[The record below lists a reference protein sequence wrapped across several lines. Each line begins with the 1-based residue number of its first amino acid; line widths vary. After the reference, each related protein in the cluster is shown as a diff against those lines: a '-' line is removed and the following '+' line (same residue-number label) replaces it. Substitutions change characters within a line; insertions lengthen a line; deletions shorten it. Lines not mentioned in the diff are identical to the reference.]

1 MGGKKTVE
9 NSRRFEKDRRDK
21 LNNAF
26 MELGKLLPH
35 HDPSVNLSKVEI
47 LRKAAEYIKYLQ
59 GQNEEIMKL
68 GEDLA
73 LKNESEKLRKRVA
86 HLLLK
91 TKELVEA
98 LRCAGVPIPNSKRR
112 KRKPKTATQGG
123 SNKEEEPKTSQDEA
137 TTIKKVKCGCMKLAP
152 EKKPLKE
159 SNPAVT
165 AVPTVVTLGN
175 VQTVACVSSVSAP
188 PWTSNT
194 KLLTATP
201 TPLISASIMTT
212 RVQSL
217 PVVRQLLPSNNN
229 VVNNAASLAAITRGT
244 QLLPNI
250 KASVDGNGKNL
261 STVRSGIRNLPIAP
275 SSIQTI
281 PIISNNILP
290 PNIVKEV
297 TPTVISNK
305 TVNIVTTTSSSSIP
319 TQTIVNSSHIITLS
333 QSNIITAPVM
343 APGIQTVPV
352 LEKNI
357 LSNLGPGTLI
367 LADGR
372 IVNVPPIVP
381 QILVKPQPTVILMP
395 TSKKKDKIII
405 PKKQDVTK
413 TTFANKAPIPAI
425 QTFRLESCPRVR
437 PKKKPKTTLKKAEKS
452 KNTENDTQSDQAK
465 KKRKI
470 DNVSICPDQQKIDK
484 TASTNNLNSLKEVE
498 NINIVNSSKEVEM
511 ISTVDS
517 SKEIENINTINSPKE
532 IENTNTI
539 NSPKEIENI
548 NTINSPKEV
557 ENADIDV
564 VITSEQV
571 SKDVSV
577 DTCNTITEA
586 TTTDTGEQEKSDEII
601 DVPKL
606 PRTVEDPVLPST
618 SNSIVTNTFESNSM
632 ISDTNLNDSDLSV
645 SSSPVKDAIDTL
657 NDNYSQPLSTS
668 ISEQDKESADNSDLN
683 DKIEEENDV
692 SPELDTIDTTGCETG
707 QRSCNPAISTNLL
720 TLSSVVPEDNNSE
733 NSVLNNTNEKNLEAG
748 TTAICSSEGSS
759 METEISPL
767 KNDMLTNELRNQKS
781 VCSTASCEASSS
793 YTLSLTESLPEVNS
807 SSVQVS
813 LFASSNET
821 NIENKPTSASFSCPT
836 HHGVYSTVDLN
847 QGSSENKS
855 FQQKDNSN
863 SHIAKESEPLPVTEP
878 PSSSATENVIFANS
892 TLLPESIP
900 HPKPNTELNNSDTTT
915 SKTAEPSSISN
926 DKVFPN
932 REIMQRLDF
941 PDLGSNALVE
951 NTSMYPSL
959 NEITHSLSL
968 NIQEKAIY
976 SQALSFHQNKCPGQS
991 NGLGSGVGSLTMP
1004 GNKNNPFS
1012 IPDNSFSQQQ
1022 NNHLQLDHLQ
1032 SNHGKQK
1039 DSLALDS
1046 FYTGSQRSDLPVYPQ
1061 SNVSFSYSKSNG
1073 SFTNQPTYRFPGTLL
1088 SDKNS
1093 NPNYG
1098 DNVNKS
1104 VSFNSNDKLPC
1115 SSTSAISS
1123 INPSANSNANIYTG
1137 YCSANFY
1144 PNTTVTYSQ
1153 NSFNSKP
1160 TNKTSLSDNISKK
1173 IIPYSTYNDPTSSMN
1188 LGDKQLCSRNM
1199 SFHHNSGSKPNWE
1212 KSNCSKDFYN
1222 NSVNNM
1228 PDNNNI
1234 KDKNNSFQCNKMP
1247 GLEKQ
1252 NELQNQSQLM
1262 YLNFQNESAPSHSNG
1277 FFQNFPSTSGVLQGT
1292 CGFNDFPST
1301 SSIPSKTTAHHENQI
1316 NVNTSH
1322 VGRNPQEKFRD
1333 SQPLMNKAN
1342 SLTAIDK
1349 DKARNSSFYPVSA
1362 PPPGYSNLCSENQ
1375 SKVQNISFENS
1386 SINKSK
1392 TSDGNCMSHNNYI
1405 EPKISC
1411 IETSGSVTSTN
1422 NVQINTNHAIFN
1434 NSISSGASFIE
1445 GKTNDQNCNISADD
1459 RRKINDAQK
1468 SYSKDKEVS
1477 KTNRFAETAPP
1488 VPHNPSDSTKASQ
1501 ANTSVQSA
1509 SSKNLRIPVEPERNH
1524 ENNNY
1529 NYLPK
1534 SSVNGKNIQNSN
1546 SEINPMNR
1554 KINDSIESTQS
1565 HYKDY
1570 VPSGEKQLQENHKL
1584 LSSSSHKSVSTEMS
1598 SDDFQVFNYNGNS
1611 YQKLPHSQNNSFAS
1625 NPSRISTNSIR
1636 ATNYKNFNDAP
1647 FDSVTNQFVNQS
1659 GASVNMRNT
1668 GICSSQNNSLQLLP
1682 STSTSTSDHIAP
1694 HPSNKTAPVSVM
1706 PNSLPQKE
1714 NQTKPCSSEGTSFKG
1729 DMNTDFLKS
1738 KDIERNTFIPIID
1751 DVRLTSDFS
1760 SDLFSSLQ
1768 VPTGGQHSES
1778 ISPTAAF
1785 LLAFPLVSTSRNN
1798 ENLPD
1803 SENHDNQTSTPT
1815 TILQIGNIEPPNTEL
1830 FHSID
1835 FQKGNKTNDQFEL
1848 NNDYLHVNEIHGKQ
1862 NTSYN
1867 KPCEKRK
1874 DVFPDQRSVE
1884 SKSKTKSSTTVTNS
1898 YATQSYNYS
1907 HFPCNDFQQYCEKE
1921 GSQWQQDFSNIPKD
1935 QKKTYEKKKDK
1946 AVQKGY
1952 FYQNYQEYYNYKDKK
1967 RKQQNRISV
1976 NWMTTPEN
1984 REQTEYQQKETEIT
1998 NNYPNHSSQP
2008 VYGGIPVDFPTE
2020 SFSDFCSSKKSNN
2033 YSWSPSKTLLP
2044 ALDNHLM
2051 IPSTLPTLVGDL
2063 ALGTS
2068 TPSESYKTF
2077 ETPKAQPPQGQAG
2090 KKPPEKMDEIKKRN
2104 EFPKSQANF
2113 FSVSQLVDPKSKKQ
2127 KTTDR
2132 NYKRQEKASKPR
2144 ANFNCS
2150 KRKDDHCMYYEERNN
2165 FAPNQNQCT
2174 EKKYNSYKG
2183 GSYSAESLI
2192 GAQQSDVDFS
2202 SNFNYQ
2208 QNSNYFQSDFTPHID
2223 SNQQYGYFQQT
2234 HFSGFSHED
2243 YQDFGFG
2250 TNQRSLDQN
2259 RQKSG
2264 RKDDN
2269 YQGSN
2274 LLQPQIYPSYS
2285 KSIHY
2290 NLPASQLNTNTTTTL
2305 TNFNLSTIFPEM
2317 NDQRVASSGQTAQQM
2332 NPSFPPSSQTY
2343 RSHLQQ

>member
-1 MGGKKTVE
+1 
-9 NSRRFEKDRRDK
+9 
-21 LNNAF
+21 
-26 MELGKLLPH
+26 
-35 HDPSVNLSKVEI
+35 
-47 LRKAAEYIKYLQ
+47 
-59 GQNEEIMKL
+59 
-68 GEDLA
+68 
-73 LKNESEKLRKRVA
+73 
-86 HLLLK
+86 
-91 TKELVEA
+91 
-98 LRCAGVPIPNSKRR
+98 
-112 KRKPKTATQGG
+112 
-123 SNKEEEPKTSQDEA
+123 
-137 TTIKKVKCGCMKLAP
+137 MKLAP

-159 SNPAVT
+159 SNPVVT

-175 VQTVACVSSVSAP
+175 VPTVACVSSVAAP
-188 PWTSNT
+188 PWTNNT
-194 KLLTATP
+194 KLLTTTP

-217 PVVRQLLPSNNN
+217 PVVRQLLPNNN
-229 VVNNAASLAAITRGT
+229 TVGNNANSLAAIPRGT
-244 QLLPNI
+244 QLLPSI
-250 KASVDGNGKNL
+250 KAPFDANSKNL
-261 STVRSGIRNLPIAP
+261 AAVRSGIRNLPIVP

-290 PNIVKEV
+290 TGIVKEV
-297 TPTVISNK
+297 APTVVSNK

-319 TQTIVNSSHIITLS
+319 TQTIVNSTHIITLS

-343 APGIQTVPV
+343 APSIQTVPV

-395 TSKKKDKIII
+395 TAKKKDKIII
-405 PKKQDVTK
+405 PKKRDVTK
-413 TTFANKAPIPAI
+413 TTFTNKAPIPAI

-437 PKKKPKTTLKKAEKS
+437 PKKKPKTTLKKSEKS
-452 KNTENDTQSDQAK
+452 KNTENDTGPEQAK

-470 DNVSICPDQQKIDK
+470 DSVSNCSDQHKIDK
-484 TASTNNLNSLKEVE
+484 AASAND
-498 NINIVNSSKEVEM
+498 VNSSKEVEI
-511 ISTVDS
+511 ISIVNSSKEIEKMNSIDS
-517 SKEIENINTINSPKE
+517 SKEIENINTIDPS
-532 IENTNTI
+532 
-539 NSPKEIENI
+539 KEIENI
-548 NTINSPKEV
+548 NNNDSLKEIDNTCINVTITREEV
-557 ENADIDV
+557 SNDV
-564 VITSEQV
+564 P
-571 SKDVSV
+571 V
-577 DTCNTITEA
+577 DTCNPPLIELIT
-586 TTTDTGEQEKSDEII
+586 TCEQEKSVEIS

-606 PRTVEDPVLPST
+606 STVECVTVPSSSDT
-618 SNSIVTNTFESNSM
+618 TEINTSVSNST
-632 ISDTNLNDSDLSV
+632 ISDTNLNDSELPV
-645 SSSPVKDAIDTL
+645 TSSPVKDAIDTL
-657 NDNYSQPLSTS
+657 NDNYESPLLTSVNEQGKNST
-668 ISEQDKESADNSDLN
+668 DKSDLT
-683 DKIEEENDV
+683 DKIEKENNIPSGLDAINAAESETEEM
-692 SPELDTIDTTGCETG
+692 
-707 QRSCNPAISTNLL
+707 SCSAESSTNLL
-720 TLSSVVPEDNNSE
+720 VLSSISPAE
-733 NSVLNNTNEKNLEAG
+733 NNTEILVVESVRNKSLDTG
-748 TTAICSSEGSS
+748 TIAISSSAVCSI
-759 METEISPL
+759 ETIPA
-767 KNDMLTNELRNQKS
+767 KNDTLTNDSRNQGS
-781 VCSTASCEASSS
+781 ICSTASCEAVSN
-793 YTLSLTESLPEVNS
+793 YALSLTESLPEGNS
-807 SSVQVS
+807 NTVQAS
-813 LFASSNET
+813 LFTSNNKT
-821 NIENKPTSASFSCPT
+821 NIENKSASSSFSTT
-836 HHGVYSTVDLN
+836 HHGAYATVDQTVN
-847 QGSSENKS
+847 QGCSENS
-855 FQQKDNSN
+855 FHQKDNSISDVTKQGG
-863 SHIAKESEPLPVTEP
+863 SHTEP
-878 PSSSATENVIFANS
+878 PCSSVSENAIFANNS
-892 TLLPESIP
+892 LLSEGIP
-900 HPKPNTELNNSDTTT
+900 QPKPNTDLNNSSDTSL
-915 SKTAEPSSISN
+915 SKAAVPPSNSN
-926 DKVFPN
+926 DKVCPN
-932 REIMQRLDF
+932 RDMMQRLDF

-951 NTSMYPSL
+951 NSSMFPSL

-976 SQALSFHQNKCPGQS
+976 SQALSFQQDKCHGQS
-991 NGLGSGVGSLTMP
+991 NGLSTGVSSLTMI
-1004 GNKNNPFS
+1004 GSKNNHFS
-1012 IPDNSFSQQQ
+1012 ISDNSFNQQQ
-1022 NNHLQLDHLQ
+1022 NNHTQHDHLQ
-1032 SNHGKQK
+1032 SNNAKQK
-1039 DSLALDS
+1039 DPLAIDP
-1046 FYTGSQRSDLPVYPQ
+1046 FCTGSQRPDLPIYSQ
-1061 SNVSFSYSKSNG
+1061 TNVPFSYSKTNG
-1073 SFTNQPTYRFPGTLL
+1073 SFANNPTYRFPGTLL
-1088 SDKNS
+1088 SDKNT
-1093 NPNYG
+1093 NLNYS

-1104 VSFNSNDKLPC
+1104 VSFNSSEKLPC
-1115 SSTSAISS
+1115 SSTSVISS
-1123 INPSANSNANIYTG
+1123 MSQSASSNANIYTG

-1153 NSFNSKP
+1153 NSFNLKP
-1160 TNKTSLSDNISKK
+1160 TNKASLTDNLSKK

-1188 LGDKQLCSRNM
+1188 LGARNM
-1199 SFHHNSGSKPNWE
+1199 TFHHNSVSKPNWD

-1222 NSVNNM
+1222 NSVNNL
-1228 PDNNNI
+1228 PDSSNI
-1234 KDKNNSFQCNKMP
+1234 KDKNSSFQCNKMS

-1252 NELQNQSQLM
+1252 NEMQNQSQLM
-1262 YLNFQNESAPSHSNG
+1262 YLNFQNEPVASHTNG
-1277 FFQNFPSTSGVLQGT
+1277 FFQNFPSTSSVLQGG
-1292 CGFNDFPST
+1292 CNFNEFPSGV
-1301 SSIPSKTTAHHENQI
+1301 SSHVSTIPSKTTNHQENQI

-1322 VGRNPQEKFRD
+1322 VGRNPQEKLFRD
-1333 SQPLMNKAN
+1333 SQHLISKGN
-1342 SLTAIDK
+1342 SLTVIDK
-1349 DKARNSSFYPVSA
+1349 DKTRNSSFYPVSA
-1362 PPPGYSNLCSENQ
+1362 APSGYSNLCSENQ
-1375 SKVQNISFENS
+1375 SKVQNITFES
-1386 SINKSK
+1386 SSVNKSK
-1392 TSDGNCMSHNNYI
+1392 ITSEGNCISHNNYI

-1411 IETSGSVTSTN
+1411 IETSESMTSTN
-1422 NVQINTNHAIFN
+1422 NVQINTSHSIYNS
-1434 NSISSGASFIE
+1434 SISSGASFVD
-1445 GKTNDQNCNISADD
+1445 GKANDQNCNVSIEE
-1459 RRKINDAQK
+1459 RRKINDPQK

-1477 KTNRFAETAPP
+1477 KTNRFAEAAPS
-1488 VPHNPSDSTKASQ
+1488 VSHNPSDSTKASQ
-1501 ANTSVQSA
+1501 ANTSVQSV
-1509 SSKNLRIPVEPERNH
+1509 SSKCISGETERNP
-1524 ENNNY
+1524 ENNSYN

-1534 SSVNGKNIQNSN
+1534 PSLTGKNIQNN
-1546 SEINPMNR
+1546 SDINSMNR
-1554 KINDSIESTQS
+1554 KINDSIENTQS
-1565 HYKDY
+1565 HFKGY
-1570 VPSGEKQLQENHKL
+1570 VQNTSDKQLQENHKL

-1598 SDDFQVFNYNGNS
+1598 SDDFHVFNYNGNS

-1625 NPSRISTNSIR
+1625 NPSRIPSNSNR
-1636 ATNYKNFNDAP
+1636 TTSYKNFEDTP
-1647 FDSVTNQFVNQS
+1647 YESVTNQFVSQN
-1659 GASVNMRNT
+1659 GASVNMRNA

-1682 STSTSTSDHIAP
+1682 PASASTADHLTP
-1694 HPSNKTAPVSVM
+1694 HSGNKTAPVSVM

-1714 NQTKPCSSEGTSFKG
+1714 NQTSKPCSSEGNSFKG
-1729 DMNTDFLKS
+1729 DMNADFLKS

-1768 VPTGGQHSES
+1768 VPAGGQHSES

-1815 TILQIGNIEPPNTEL
+1815 TILQIGNIEPPNTEM

-1835 FQKGNKTNDQFEL
+1835 FQKANKTNDQFEL
-1848 NNDYLHVNEIHGKQ
+1848 TNEYLHVNEIHGKQ
-1862 NTSYN
+1862 NTNYN
-1867 KPCEKRK
+1867 KTCEKRK
-1874 DVFPDQRSVE
+1874 DVFPDFNKDQRTVE

-1907 HFPCNDFQQYCEKE
+1907 HFPCNEFQQYCEKE
-1921 GSQWQQDFSNIPKD
+1921 GSQWQQDFSNMPKD

-1984 REQTEYQQKETEIT
+1984 REQAEYQQKEPEIT
-1998 NNYPNHSSQP
+1998 NNYPSHSSQP
-2008 VYGGIPVDFPTE
+2008 VYGSIPVDFPAE

-2077 ETPKAQPPQGQAG
+2077 ETPKVQPPQGQAA

-2132 NYKRQEKASKPR
+2132 NYKRQDKATKPR

-2165 FAPNQNQCT
+2165 FPPNQNQCT

-2192 GAQQSDVDFS
+2192 GAQQNDVDFS

-2234 HFSGFSHED
+2234 HFSGFSHEE

-2317 NDQRVASSGQTAQQM
+2317 NDQVSSIIYVYGF
-2332 NPSFPPSSQTY
+2332 NPSLFK
-2343 RSHLQQ
+2343 LNNLLMIWK